1 MNSSQR
7 FLMDL
12 HLKVRL
18 LPKVVFS
25 AHFVEQF
32 KAVHEYHPEIRRR
45 PRLVAHRNWG
55 TDWSL
60 AITPVFRCSIDSVF
74 PGHHPEVEACLAGEQ
89 AARKYLES
97 QYIESLGWS
106 REKAENRIQKTM
118 LLLETPPEELFSEV
132 KILPDSGKFVITDGH
147 HRAGVRRALGFST
160 HNVMVTIKI
169 HRS

>member
-1 MNSSQR
+1 
-7 FLMDL
+7 MDL

-18 LPKVVFS
+18 LPKVLFS

-45 PRLVAHRNWG
+45 PRLVAPRNWG

-60 AITPVFRCSIDSVF
+60 AITPVFRWSIDSVF

-118 LLLETPPEELFSEV
+118 LLLE
-132 KILPDSGKFVITDGH
+132 
-147 HRAGVRRALGFST
+147 ALQKNYSPRLKSFRIRG
-160 HNVMVTIKI
+160 NL
-169 HRS
+169 